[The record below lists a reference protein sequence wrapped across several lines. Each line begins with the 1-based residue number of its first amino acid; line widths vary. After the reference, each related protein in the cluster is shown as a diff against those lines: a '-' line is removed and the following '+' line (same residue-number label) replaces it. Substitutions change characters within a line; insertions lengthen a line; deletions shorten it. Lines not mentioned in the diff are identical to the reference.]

1 MSERT
6 YGAEEKAKLERLVNE
21 GVTVLQEIED
31 LNAGLKDT
39 VKAVAEEL
47 QIKPS
52 VLKKAIRIAHKASYT
67 AEKEDQELL
76 DEILTTAGRTL

>member
-1 MSERT
+1 MTTQFDSEQ
-6 YGAEEKAKLERLVNE
+6 KAKLTQIINE
-21 GVTVLQEIED
+21 GMGVMSEVEA
-31 LNAGLKDT
+31 LNEGLSDT
-39 VKAVAEEL
+39 VKAIAEEL

-52 VLKKAIRIAHKASYT
+52 VLKKAIRIARKASYT

>member
-1 MSERT
+1 
-6 YGAEEKAKLERLVNE
+6 LNE
-21 GVTVLQEIED
+21 G
-31 LNAGLKDT
+31 LNDT
-39 VKAVAEEL
+39 VKSIAEEL

-67 AEKEDQELL
+67 AEKEDQQLL